1 MLPSVTIHPPART
14 DHQDTVQLSITSLHL
29 TTHCTLQGIT
39 QPHSTL
45 LQAALPQRNIRKS
58 HSPRQVLGS
67 SGSSSHFPT
76 PREDGPAASRWPAPC
91 CSPELCP
98 SAESPGAAQPL
109 KPTPLRTQTLVCG
122 CCAAFR
128 IFFFPFPFF
137 YFYFFPRAFCT
148 CRCPGFLQFSLGAW
162 EVFWNMPKL
171 SAPCVRAAR
180 CHPSPA
186 PGPNPAKLQCWER
199 WASLVQPIAAVSEL
213 GKSGASRGDTVLQG
227 PCSFPHPSAIKKNN
241 ILGVCCEHVF
251 ITPIGSPA
259 PKQSI
264 RAAAQPNVT
273 RLLPSKFPSAV

>member
-14 DHQDTVQLSITSLHL
+14 DHQDTVQLPITSLHL

-45 LQAALPQRNIRKS
+45 LQAALPQRNISKS

-137 YFYFFPRAFCT
+137 IFIFFPEHFVRADAPASYNSAWGRGKCFGT
-148 CRCPGFLQFSLGAW
+148 CPSCLLRACVLLDAIHLQPPAPTQQNSNAGSVGQAWCNPLQQSASWGNLEPAVGTQCCRGHAHSLTLLLSKKIIFWGCAVNTCSSRPLGAL
-162 EVFWNMPKL
+162 PQ
-171 SAPCVRAAR
+171 SRASVQQR
-180 CHPSPA
+180 
-186 PGPNPAKLQCWER
+186 GP
-199 WASLVQPIAAVSEL
+199 
-213 GKSGASRGDTVLQG
+213 T
-227 PCSFPHPSAIKKNN
+227 
-241 ILGVCCEHVF
+241 
-251 ITPIGSPA
+251 
-259 PKQSI
+259 
-264 RAAAQPNVT
+264 
-273 RLLPSKFPSAV
+273 

>member
-14 DHQDTVQLSITSLHL
+14 DHQDTVQLPITSLHL

-128 IFFFPFPFF
+128 IFFSLSLFLFLFF
-137 YFYFFPRAFCT
+137 SQSILYVQMPRLLT
-148 CRCPGFLQFSLGAW
+148 IQPGGVGSVLEHAQAVCSVRACCSMPSISSPRPQPSKTPMLGALG
-162 EVFWNMPKL
+162 KL
-171 SAPCVRAAR
+171 GATHCSSQRAGEIWSQPWGHGAAGAMLI
-180 CHPSPA
+180 PSPFCY
-186 PGPNPAKLQCWER
+186 Q
-199 WASLVQPIAAVSEL
+199 
-213 GKSGASRGDTVLQG
+213 
-227 PCSFPHPSAIKKNN
+227 KK
-241 ILGVCCEHVF
+241 
-251 ITPIGSPA
+251 
-259 PKQSI
+259 
-264 RAAAQPNVT
+264 
-273 RLLPSKFPSAV
+273 